1 MTRKINFLEGCS
13 WFNSI
18 MCDWAPGMV
27 LEFYTS
33 VSKGLILKARRF
45 LGLILVFAEI
55 KGEKLVGGDF
65 LLPPMLNKVKDIELH
80 NLIQFCHLT
89 ETFSQIGFHLH
100 WNQPYF
106 WKSISLL
113 KYLYIIFKLSMNKK
127 NCNWHY

>member
-1 MTRKINFLEGCS
+1 
-13 WFNSI
+13 

-100 WNQPYF
+100 
-106 WKSISLL
+106 
-113 KYLYIIFKLSMNKK
+113 
-127 NCNWHY
+127 